1 MNYIIYMIKG
11 GLSLYQ
17 FEFNNPVRVFFGK
30 DELCHL
36 PTVIKH
42 YGGKVLV
49 LYSDSF
55 RRNSNYYD
63 EIINI
68 LNSEDVET
76 IECCGIM
83 ANPRAYVVDR
93 IAQLCRKSK
102 IKLLLAMGG
111 GSVMDCAKAVSAIAC
126 TEETCADLL
135 NREVRIENVLPVVT
149 IPTTLSTGSEMNCGG
164 LISIPEKKAKISFG
178 HSLLYPKAS
187 FIVPEFT
194 YTQDI
199 KYTLAGC
206 ADIIFHIMENTYFT
220 RGTKMQMNIEVME
233 CLMRNVIRYSL
244 VLKKSPMDYEARANL
259 CWIASWALN
268 GFLENGTGRTPICHA
283 IEHEVS
289 GYYDIPHS
297 FGMAV
302 IVPKWLRH
310 IICNETIDA
319 ICRFGSEVF
328 GLDISVDSNGALAT
342 VKHLETYL
350 YEQMELQKT
359 FSCFSNDIET
369 TISEMAYH
377 ICGKCELTGIKNIR
391 SHDIISILRE
401 CCMKTREG

>member
-1 MNYIIYMIKG
+1 
-11 GLSLYQ
+11 
-17 FEFNNPVRVFFGK
+17 
-30 DELCHL
+30 
-36 PTVIKH
+36 
-42 YGGKVLV
+42 
-49 LYSDSF
+49 
-55 RRNSNYYD
+55 
-63 EIINI
+63 
-68 LNSEDVET
+68 
-76 IECCGIM
+76 
-83 ANPRAYVVDR
+83 
-93 IAQLCRKSK
+93 
-102 IKLLLAMGG
+102 
-111 GSVMDCAKAVSAIAC
+111 
-126 TEETCADLL
+126 
-135 NREVRIENVLPVVT
+135 
-149 IPTTLSTGSEMNCGG
+149 
-164 LISIPEKKAKISFG
+164 
-178 HSLLYPKAS
+178 
-187 FIVPEFT
+187 
-194 YTQDI
+194 
-199 KYTLAGC
+199 
-206 ADIIFHIMENTYFT
+206 
-220 RGTKMQMNIEVME
+220 MQMNIEVME

-283 IEHEVS
+283 IEYEVS

-342 VKHLETYL
+342 VKYFETYL

-401 CCMKTREG
+401 CCMKTSEG

>member
-1 MNYIIYMIKG
+1 MLEN
-11 GLSLYQ
+11 LN
-17 FEFNNPVRVFFGK
+17 ENNIWEKRFSVG
-30 DELCHL
+30 
-36 PTVIKH
+36 IA
-42 YGGKVLV
+42 
-49 LYSDSF
+49 
-55 RRNSNYYD
+55 
-63 EIINI
+63 
-68 LNSEDVET
+68 
-76 IECCGIM
+76 IE
-83 ANPRAYVVDR
+83 
-93 IAQLCRKSK
+93 
-102 IKLLLAMGG
+102 
-111 GSVMDCAKAVSAIAC
+111 
-126 TEETCADLL
+126 
-135 NREVRIENVLPVVT
+135 
-149 IPTTLSTGSEMNCGG
+149 TTLSDFEGMLENYGRYIDNFYCSLPLGDKFHGRTHVANQFKNPENIQKFWEIAKMINKSDVGFEIVFNTDK
-164 LISIPEKKAKISFG
+164 LIEEDF
-178 HSLLYPKAS
+178 Y
-187 FIVPEFT
+187 
-194 YTQDI
+194 
-199 KYTLAGC
+199 
-206 ADIIFHIMENTYFT
+206 
-220 RGTKMQMNIEVME
+220 ME

-283 IEHEVS
+283 IEYEVS

-342 VKHLETYL
+342 VKYFETYL

-401 CCMKTREG
+401 CCMKTSEG

>member
-1 MNYIIYMIKG
+1 
-11 GLSLYQ
+11 
-17 FEFNNPVRVFFGK
+17 
-30 DELCHL
+30 
-36 PTVIKH
+36 
-42 YGGKVLV
+42 
-49 LYSDSF
+49 
-55 RRNSNYYD
+55 
-63 EIINI
+63 
-68 LNSEDVET
+68 
-76 IECCGIM
+76 
-83 ANPRAYVVDR
+83 
-93 IAQLCRKSK
+93 
-102 IKLLLAMGG
+102 
-111 GSVMDCAKAVSAIAC
+111 
-126 TEETCADLL
+126 
-135 NREVRIENVLPVVT
+135 
-149 IPTTLSTGSEMNCGG
+149 
-164 LISIPEKKAKISFG
+164 
-178 HSLLYPKAS
+178 
-187 FIVPEFT
+187 
-194 YTQDI
+194 
-199 KYTLAGC
+199 
-206 ADIIFHIMENTYFT
+206 
-220 RGTKMQMNIEVME
+220 MQMNIEVME

-401 CCMKTREG
+401 CCMKISEG